1 MPDELCEY
9 LMINQEKVG
18 QIKKGLAPNEL
29 ISKMAERFKALSDP
43 SRLKIVLAL
52 EHDDL
57 CVCDIAALMGLSQP
71 SVSHHLKSLR
81 QLGIVKFHKSGKMA
95 MYSLRDRR
103 ISGFLAVAKDF
114 SRDYV

>member
-1 MPDELCEY
+1 MPEDLCEY
-9 LMINQEKVG
+9 LIINKEKVS
-18 QIKKGLAPNEL
+18 QIKKGIAPNEL
-29 ISKMAERFKALSDP
+29 ISRMAERFKALSDP

-52 EHDDL
+52 EYDDL

-71 SVSHHLKSLR
+71 SVSHHLRFLR
-81 QLGIVKFHKSGKMA
+81 QLGIVKFRKSGKMA